1 MKQKEKNKKHKN
13 LLKIVIIQRIVKQKL
28 KNIMKVEKKTKRTTT
43 KFLPK
48 YFRIRKR
55 QEKENT
61 ETIRTKM
68 SVKR

>member
-1 MKQKEKNKKHKN
+1 
-13 LLKIVIIQRIVKQKL
+13 
-28 KNIMKVEKKTKRTTT
+28 MKVEKKTKRTTT

>member
-1 MKQKEKNKKHKN
+1 MKQKEKNKKYKN

-43 KFLPK
+43 KILPK